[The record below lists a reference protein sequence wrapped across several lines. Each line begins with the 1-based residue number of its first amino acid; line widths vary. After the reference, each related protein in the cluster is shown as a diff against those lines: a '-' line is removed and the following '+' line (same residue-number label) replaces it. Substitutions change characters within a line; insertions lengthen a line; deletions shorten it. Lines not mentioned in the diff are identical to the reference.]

1 MIFLKEL
8 EQFLKTMNISEEIK
22 ITLLSLMKKK
32 EKEKKAEGKLN
43 KVGYA
48 TIAVILL
55 FVGYFYFK
63 VRLVGGLG
71 PSALSFILGD
81 IIILTFIA
89 SLFLLIFYM
98 FEVKRKFDKA
108 EKDVDKIRDDL
119 IDRSSI
125 IWRTPDERKLRYEIY
140 KYLKDKQDINLFHK

>member
-1 MIFLKEL
+1 MKDL

-22 ITLLSLMKKK
+22 ATLMSLMKKK
-32 EKEKKAEGKLN
+32 EKEKKAEKKLN
-43 KVGYA
+43 KVGFT
-48 TIAVILL
+48 TIGVIIL
-55 FVGYFYFK
+55 FTVYFYFK
-63 VRLVGGLG
+63 IKVSGGLG
-71 PSALSFILGD
+71 ASALSFILSD
-81 IIILTFIA
+81 IMILIFIV
-89 SLFLLIFYM
+89 SLMFLIFYM

-125 IWRTPDERKLRYEIY
+125 IWRSPEERKLRYEVY